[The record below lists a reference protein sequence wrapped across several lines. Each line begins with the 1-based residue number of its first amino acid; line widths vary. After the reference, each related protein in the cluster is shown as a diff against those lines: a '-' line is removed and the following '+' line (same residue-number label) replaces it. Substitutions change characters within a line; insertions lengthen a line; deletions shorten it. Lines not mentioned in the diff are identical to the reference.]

1 MKPTCRRLEL
11 DLLDRRLPAVVPPSP
26 RGGGGFPWRTW
37 SLLLLLIVVMGCGTE
52 ADSPF
57 SPPDKSG
64 RVSGRVFD
72 LSSGRELIGAFVSLD
87 SGRQSIQTLSGQDG
101 TFSFLAL
108 SPSSYRLT
116 ADAGGYNASFQNLDL
131 QDRVHLTVDLG
142 LRPSVATGSLAGFVV
157 DSVTGARL
165 GSAVVSIAAENYTT
179 FTDVGGRF
187 SAMGL
192 DAGSLELEIQAVG
205 YERFTAR
212 LEMVAGGTLLETF
225 RLRAN
230 AGSLDGTV
238 LSTNSVSAATP
249 LAGALVKLLEPV
261 GQQTPRSVTY
271 AEFPTRTLSLV
282 DTGIVTHTGADGRYR
297 FSSVTVGTVGL
308 LISAASHDD
317 LLVTTTVALNRRTV
331 RDARLRFNR
340 ATLAG
345 RVLDQSGSPVGSALV
360 SVAEQGLT
368 TRTDAAGRYSFG
380 SGVIVRE
387 FPLIVAIPGGTTTL
401 PPHQTP
407 VGCQA
412 TGFEPGSAWVTLTT
426 GGSVTLDFVL
436 RRATGTI
443 VGTVVRLRGGVP
455 IPGGLASLPQLG
467 LTTPVGNAGLFSFS
481 GLPTGLLRVEVD
493 SVGYLR
499 ATTYA
504 SVLPGQS
511 TQVRVGLAI
520 PGALEGLVSKRSTQA
535 AIVAA
540 RVLLPRLS
548 RQMLTDG
555 TGKYSFTELLPGT
568 YEVQFSAQ
576 GQTSQTTTTT
586 IVDGQ
591 TTRLDVLLDP

>member
-1 MKPTCRRLEL
+1 
-11 DLLDRRLPAVVPPSP
+11 
-26 RGGGGFPWRTW
+26 
-37 SLLLLLIVVMGCGTE
+37 
-52 ADSPF
+52 
-57 SPPDKSG
+57 
-64 RVSGRVFD
+64 
-72 LSSGRELIGAFVSLD
+72 
-87 SGRQSIQTLSGQDG
+87 
-101 TFSFLAL
+101 
-108 SPSSYRLT
+108 
-116 ADAGGYNASFQNLDL
+116 
-131 QDRVHLTVDLG
+131 
-142 LRPSVATGSLAGFVV
+142 
-157 DSVTGARL
+157 
-165 GSAVVSIAAENYTT
+165 
-179 FTDVGGRF
+179 
-187 SAMGL
+187 
-192 DAGSLELEIQAVG
+192 
-205 YERFTAR
+205 
-212 LEMVAGGTLLETF
+212 
-225 RLRAN
+225 
-230 AGSLDGTV
+230 
-238 LSTNSVSAATP
+238 
-249 LAGALVKLLEPV
+249 
-261 GQQTPRSVTY
+261 
-271 AEFPTRTLSLV
+271 
-282 DTGIVTHTGADGRYR
+282 
-297 FSSVTVGTVGL
+297 
-308 LISAASHDD
+308 
-317 LLVTTTVALNRRTV
+317 
-331 RDARLRFNR
+331 
-340 ATLAG
+340 
-345 RVLDQSGSPVGSALV
+345 VLDQSGSPVGSALV

-412 TGFEPGSAWVTLTT
+412 IGFEPGSAWVTLTT
-426 GGSVTLDFVL
+426 GGSVTLDFML

-481 GLPTGLLRVEVD
+481 GLPTGLLRVEVN

-511 TQVRVGLAI
+511 TQLRVGLAI

-548 RQMLTDG
+548 RQMLTDA
-555 TGKYSFTELLPGT
+555 TGKYSFAELLPGS

>member
-11 DLLDRRLPAVVPPSP
+11 DPFDSRLPAVVPPTA

-37 SLLLLLIVVMGCGTE
+37 SFLLLLIVLLGCGTE

-57 SPPDKSG
+57 VPPDSAGK
-64 RVSGRVFD
+64 VSGRVFD
-72 LSSGRELIGAFVSLD
+72 LSSGREIPGAFISLD

-101 TFSFLAL
+101 TFAFLAL
-108 SPSSYRLT
+108 NPASYRLT

-131 QDRVHLTVDLG
+131 QARVHLAVDLG
-142 LRPSVATGSLAGFVV
+142 LRPSVATGSLSGLVV
-157 DSVTGARL
+157 DASTGARI
-165 GSAVVSIAAENYTT
+165 GSAVVSIAAKRYTT
-179 FTDVGGRF
+179 FTDLSGRF
-187 SAMGL
+187 SALGL
-192 DAGSLELEIQAVG
+192 DTGALELEIQAVG

-212 LEMVAGGTLLETF
+212 IEVTAGGALLETF

-238 LSTNSVSAATP
+238 LSTNSVTAATP

-261 GQQTPRSVTY
+261 GQQTSRSLTY
-271 AEFPTRTLSLV
+271 TEFPTRTLSLT
-282 DTGIVTHTGADGRYR
+282 DTGLVTHTGLDGRYR
-297 FSSVTVGTVGL
+297 FSSVTAGTVGL

-317 LLVTTTVALNRRTV
+317 RLVTTAVAINRRTV
-331 RDARLRFNR
+331 LDVRLRYNR

-345 RVLDQSGSPVGSALV
+345 RVLDQSGSPVGGAMV

-368 TRTDAAGRYSFG
+368 TRTDAAGRYSFAA
-380 SGVIVRE
+380 GVIVRE
-387 FPLIVAIPGGTTTL
+387 FPRIVAIPGGTTTL

-407 VGCQA
+407 IGCQA
-412 TGFEPGSAWVTLTT
+412 TGFEPGSAWVTLAT

-436 RRATGTI
+436 RRATGT
-443 VGTVVRLRGGVP
+443 VAGTVVRLRGGVP
-455 IPGGLASLPQLG
+455 IPGGVASLPQLG

-481 GLPTGLLRVEVD
+481 GLPTGFLRLQVN
-493 SVGYLR
+493 SVGYLL
-499 ATTYA
+499 ATTYV

-511 TQVRVGLAI
+511 TQVRVGLSI

-535 AIVAA
+535 PIAAA
-540 RVLLPRLS
+540 RVLLPALA
-548 RQMLTDG
+548 RQLLTG
-555 TGKYSFTELLPGT
+555 TTGGYSFTELLPGT
-568 YEVQFSAQ
+568 YDVQFSAQ
-576 GQTSQTTTTT
+576 GQTSLTTTAT